1 MIRKIFRNGGI
12 TTLEEI
18 ELVANE
24 RQIKIQIQNRNYCF
38 LYLII
43 KEESVFLGENSLDK
57 VLIGLLTSFLSDKNR
72 NYFSYQGINEMM
84 HVFNLM
90 GPLSSVLGKEESD
103 SGLKLFYVSKD
114 GELSPLILLTEE
126 DKIKWIGEII
136 EYFTK
141 SVL

>member
-1 MIRKIFRNGGI
+1 M
-12 TTLEEI
+12 EEI